1 MLLLSVIF
9 IAVFNTRIYDLLRW
23 LNSHAIAIPLLLL
36 AMLLFFFVLMSIFF
50 LGFTRKSSKY
60 LENITTALG
69 SISDGNLKIN
79 IPIETND
86 ELGELARSINS
97 MTLKLNSLLEEEREW
112 ERSKNELITNV
123 SHDLRTPLTSILGYV
138 ELISRQKYIE
148 DEKFQQYVNT
158 IREKCIHLKNLI
170 DDLFEYSN
178 LTGNEAAVHKVEI
191 NLAELLEQVIIG
203 FIPVL
208 KAEGLEYRIVSGKS
222 KVIIFA
228 DPILLARLFD
238 NLISNAVSYG
248 KNGKYIDI
256 ELFEEANEAVVKI
269 ANYGEDI
276 PEEDLPH
283 IFERLYSVEKSR
295 SRQRG
300 GTGLGLAIV
309 KSIADIHN
317 GTVNVISNNGK
328 TVFEVRLRVSCR

>member
-1 MLLLSVIF
+1 
-9 IAVFNTRIYDLLRW
+9 
-23 LNSHAIAIPLLLL
+23 
-36 AMLLFFFVLMSIFF
+36 
-50 LGFTRKSSKY
+50 
-60 LENITTALG
+60 
-69 SISDGNLKIN
+69 
-79 IPIETND
+79 
-86 ELGELARSINS
+86 
-97 MTLKLNSLLEEEREW
+97 
-112 ERSKNELITNV
+112 
-123 SHDLRTPLTSILGYV
+123 
-138 ELISRQKYIE
+138 
-148 DEKFQQYVNT
+148 
-158 IREKCIHLKNLI
+158 
-170 DDLFEYSN
+170 
-178 LTGNEAAVHKVEI
+178 VEI

-222 KVIIFA
+222 KVMIFA

-256 ELFEEANEAVVKI
+256 ELSEEANEAVVKI

-283 IFERLYSVEKSR
+283 IFERLYRVEKSR

-309 KSIADIHN
+309 KSIADIHY

-328 TVFEVRLRVSCR
+328 TVFEMRLRVSCR